1 MYTFAIVALLGLAT
15 VKLVDF
21 ACDSIAGL
29 RPMRSLLTFVVA
41 IAGVLALDYSM
52 FQGWNADISDRTL
65 GVWITGF
72 VVAGVT
78 VAWRAV
84 FAYLTHDHAT
94 RDETLG
100 EQTKLHRRNPAR
112 PLRSPSTRRDCRRP
126 GAPPGASTRRTRDA
140 LRRYEPVGGMFCCGG
155 RRSSDPTRP

>member
-21 ACDSIAGL
+21 ACESIPGL
-29 RPMRSLLTFVVA
+29 RSMRSVLTFVVA
-41 IAGVLALDYSM
+41 VAGVLALDYSM
-52 FQGWNADISDRTL
+52 FEGWNASIRDRSL
-65 GVWITGF
+65 GVWMTGF
-72 VVAGVT
+72 GVAGIT

-100 EQTKLHRRNPAR
+100 EHS
-112 PLRSPSTRRDCRRP
+112 PLRR
-126 GAPPGASTRRTRDA
+126 AA
-140 LRRYEPVGGMFCCGG
+140 
-155 RRSSDPTRP
+155 